1 MTCEILSVNELCCHC
16 RHLAGG
22 DSVAVENE
30 VHRIQNYNGK
40 VSVQNRHYH
49 TTDLRRLNK
58 AAIVIQVSISS
69 QHLL

>member
-40 VSVQNRHYH
+40 VSLPNRQHH
-49 TTDLRRLNK
+49 ATDLRRLNK
-58 AAIVIQVSISS
+58 AAIVIQVRISS
-69 QHLL
+69 QHFL